1 MLSFSNVV
9 ILASFDIDPN
19 EAITFMEGIK
29 EKVYIVTAY
38 YTVVVAKCWC
48 YTLLHYTCMY
58 IIIYTGQEQHGGQS
72 SVYDINRKLQS

>member
-1 MLSFSNVV
+1 MV

-38 YTVVVAKCWC
+38 YTVVVASVGVP
-48 YTLLHYTCMY
+48 YYF
-58 IIIYTGQEQHGGQS
+58 IIRVCI
-72 SVYDINRKLQS
+72 